1 MNVEAARQQMV
12 DQQIRAWD
20 VLDPRVLDA
29 MGKVARERYV
39 PAAFARLAYADS
51 PIPLGNGHSMLA
63 PSVDGRILQA
73 LGLSAGE
80 SVLEIGTGS
89 GFLSACLSALG
100 ATVRSVEIDP
110 TLAESAAA
118 RLRADGR
125 TSVAVETADAT
136 RLLPTPAYDALVLG
150 ASLPE
155 YDSRYCQWLR
165 PGGRLFAVIGSRAPM
180 EAILVTRVG
189 GGEFRR
195 DSLFETVI
203 EPLVNATAPSKFRF

>member
-1 MNVEAARQQMV
+1 MNVQAARQQMV
-12 DQQIRAWD
+12 DQQIRAWY

-100 ATVRSVEIDP
+100 ATVRSVEIDD
-110 TLAESAAA
+110 ARRSAAA

-125 TSVAVETADAT
+125 TSGPSKRPMRPGFCPHPPMT
-136 RLLPTPAYDALVLG
+136 RSCFAPPCRARQPLLPMAA
-150 ASLPE
+150 
-155 YDSRYCQWLR
+155 
-165 PGGRLFAVIGSRAPM
+165 PGRAAVCGHRQPGTDGSDTGHAGRWR
-180 EAILVTRVG
+180 
-189 GGEFRR
+189 EFRR